1 MSNPPL
7 RLMTALTTTMALAL
21 ALFIP
26 ASPATAAT
34 SPDANCTLPPGTSSL
49 PIELSGTT
57 YQVRVHA
64 PAGGVTAPAPLVLDL
79 HGTDSTGS
87 SQAAISGFDAL
98 SDAKGFIVANPSAG
112 VPFGAGT
119 FAWNVPG
126 VPLTSGANPPAGSRD
141 EIAFL
146 SALITTLVDAGC
158 AESGS
163 VAATGYSGGG
173 RMASALACARA
184 DLISAVAPVGGV
196 RAGRANPTNVSV
208 IEAGSCTPSRPVS
221 VLAVHGTADYTNQY
235 NGNSDRRWGYSVDT
249 AVTAWAALDSCGAPA
264 TLSTVT
270 STVTKRSYP
279 GCAESTD
286 VALLTVAG
294 GGHTWPGTSARQ
306 DGVIDRSINASELIW
321 DFFAAHQRTPTPP
334 KVQVTATAGTR
345 CVAGKVFLTL
355 TVFNADNVPVRASVT
370 NPNKDL
376 GEIPAGQTAFSIL
389 TTRQSSVPGGTL
401 DVKVTTDASGQELAA
416 PVSAPYDARIC
427 S

>member
-1 MSNPPL
+1 MTYRSL
-7 RLMTALTTTMALAL
+7 RLTTALAVTMALAL

-26 ASPATAAT
+26 ASPAGAATAAT
-34 SPDANCTLPPGTSSL
+34 AKCTLPAGTSSL
-49 PIELSGTT
+49 PVELAGTT

-87 SQAAISGFDAL
+87 TQAAISGFDAL
-98 SDAKGFIVANPSAG
+98 SDTKGFIVANPSAG

-141 EIAFL
+141 EVAFL
-146 SALITTLVDAGC
+146 SALITTLIDSGC
-158 AESGS
+158 AKSGS

-196 RAGRANPTNVSV
+196 RAGRANPANVSV
-208 IEAGSCTPSRPVS
+208 IEVGSCTPSTPVS

-235 NGNSDRRWGYSVDT
+235 NGNMDRRWGYSVDT
-249 AVTAWAALDSCGAPA
+249 AIAAWAALGSCATPA
-264 TLSTVT
+264 TTSTVT
-270 STVTKRSYP
+270 NTVTKRSYP
-279 GCAESTD
+279 GCAGGTD
-286 VALLTVAG
+286 VSLLTVAG

-306 DGVIDRSINASELIW
+306 DGVIDRSINASQLIW

-334 KVQVTATAGTR
+334 KLQITATAGTR
-345 CVAGKVFLTL
+345 CVAGKVILTL
-355 TVFNADNVPVRASVT
+355 TVINADTVPVHASIAV
-370 NPNKDL
+370 PSKDL
-376 GEIPAGQTAFSIL
+376 GEIPAGQSTFHAL
-389 TTRQSSVPGGTL
+389 TTRQASVPSGTL
-401 DVKVTTDASGQELAA
+401 GVTVTSDASGQIITTQVPA
-416 PVSAPYDARIC
+416 SYDARNC

>member
-7 RLMTALTTTMALAL
+7 RLMTALTATMALAL
-21 ALFIP
+21 ALFVP

-98 SDAKGFIVANPSAG
+98 SDTKGFIVANPSAG
-112 VPFGAGT
+112 IPFGAGT

-141 EIAFL
+141 EVAFL
-146 SALITTLVDAGC
+146 SALITTLIDAGC
-158 AESGS
+158 AKSGS

-208 IEAGSCTPSRPVS
+208 IEAGSCAPSAPVS
-221 VLAVHGTADYTNQY
+221 VLAVHGTEDYTNQY
-235 NGNSDRRWGYSVDT
+235 NGNTDRRWGYSVDT
-249 AVTAWAALDSCGAPA
+249 AITAWATLDSCGTPA
-264 TLSTVT
+264 TISTVT
-270 STVTKRSYP
+270 STVTQRSYP
-279 GCAESTD
+279 GCAAGTD

-294 GGHTWPGTSARQ
+294 GGHTWPGTNARQ
-306 DGVIDRSINASELIW
+306 DGVIDRSINASALIW
-321 DFFAAHQRTPTPP
+321 EFFAAHQRIAPP

-345 CVAGKVFLTL
+345 CVSGKVFLTL
-355 TVFNADNVPVRASVT
+355 NVKNDDVVPVQATLS
-370 NPNKDL
+370 NPTKEL
-376 GEIPAGQTAFSIL
+376 GEIAAGQTAFSII
-389 TTRQSSVPGGTL
+389 TTRQSSVTSGTL
-401 DVKVTTDASGQELAA
+401 NITVTIEAAGQESTTQVTA
-416 PVSAPYDARIC
+416 SYDARTC